1 MATPASRTQVLS
13 LYRDF
18 LRYGNKLSS
27 YNFRSYAIRRSKDA
41 FRAHVNENDATKID
55 TLINK
60 AKQDLEVVKRQAII
74 SNLYSSGEK
83 LVIEK
88 PVASRPSW

>member
-18 LRYGNKLSS
+18 IRYGNKLSS
-27 YNFRSYAIRRSKDA
+27 YNFRSYAVRRSRDA
-41 FRAHVNENDATKID
+41 FRAHADESDATKIAS
-55 TLINK
+55 LINRG
-60 AKQDLEVVKRQAII
+60 KQDLEVVKRQAII
-74 SNLYSSGEK
+74 STLYSSGQK

-88 PVASRPSW
+88 PVAPRSA

>member
-1 MATPASRTQVLS
+1 MATPATRAQVLS

-18 LRYGNKLSS
+18 IRYGSKLSS
-27 YNFRSYAIRRSKDA
+27 YNFRAYAVRRSRDA
-41 FRAHVNENDATKID
+41 FRAHADESDPTKIAS
-55 TLINK
+55 LIDK

-74 SNLYSSGEK
+74 SSLYSSGEK

-88 PVASRPSW
+88 PVAPRTA